1 MGAWLAELFIALA
14 AGKWEQFKKLRKFC
28 AWAIPGGWVVYLDT
42 CKDKFQAIQNI
53 CLVLKMLIVLEIT
66 WYRDL
71 ILTERESLVL
81 PCLSLALFSVGLGN
95 CFLIYPLQILA
106 YVSPLLP
113 LLSQPCSYSLR
124 RWLHSWQDLLE
135 MERKWQFEV
144 PVVSFLWTDG

>member
-14 AGKWEQFKKLRKFC
+14 AGKLEQFKKLRKFC
-28 AWAIPGGWVVYLDT
+28 AWAILGGWVVYLDT

-81 PCLSLALFSVGLGN
+81 PCLSPAL
-95 CFLIYPLQILA
+95 ILSRSWELLSDLSIA
-106 YVSPLLP
+106 NPGICLTSAPSPVSTLL
-113 LLSQPCSYSLR
+113 LLSQEMTAFLARLAWNGKKMTVWGTGCVLSLN
-124 RWLHSWQDLLE
+124 
-135 MERKWQFEV
+135 
-144 PVVSFLWTDG
+144 